1 MTMQSEHKGHG
12 FADSLPLQL
21 ALVTVVAF
29 ILIVLAWKFV
39 W

>member
-1 MTMQSEHKGHG
+1 MTLQSEDKGHRL
-12 FADSLPLQL
+12 ADSLPLQL
-21 ALVTVVAF
+21 GLVAVVAF